1 VYRSPAQQAAMANL
15 LDQLAAMTVVVADT
29 GDIDAIKQF
38 TPRDAT
44 TNPSLILA
52 AAQIPSYQD
61 LIDRS
66 LRESRQVVGPEAG
79 ADAVVREALDEICVT
94 FGKEILKIVPGRVS
108 TEVDARL
115 SYDIEG
121 TIAKARKLIG
131 LYAEAG
137 IGRERV
143 LIKVASTWEG
153 ICAAEQLEK
162 EGIHCNLTLLFS
174 FAQAVAAAEAGVT
187 LISPFVGRILDWY
200 KKSTGRDSYP
210 GPEDPG
216 VISVTQI
223 FNYYKTYGYKTEV
236 MGASFRNTAEIIEL
250 AGCDLLTI
258 SPALLDELR
267 HTDGELARKLNPFDP
282 APTEAQI
289 HLDEAQFRAMLAAD
303 PMATEKLDEGI
314 RGFCKAIETLEAQL
328 AHRLAELEGG
338 AAFGHAVHE
347 IFLLNDLDGDGCITR
362 EEWLGSD
369 AVFDALDTDKDGRLA
384 PEDVRGGLGAALAL
398 GRAA

>member
-1 VYRSPAQQAAMANL
+1 MANL

-29 GDIDAIKQF
+29 GDIDAIRQF

-52 AAQIPSYQD
+52 AAQIPAYQD

-66 LRESRQVVGPEAG
+66 LRESREVVGPEAG
-79 ADAVVREALDEICVT
+79 ADAVVLEALDEICVT

-115 SYDIEG
+115 SYDTEA

-131 LYAEAG
+131 LYNAAG
-137 IGRERV
+137 ISNDRV

-174 FAQAVAAAEAGVT
+174 FAQAVACAEAGVT

-216 VISVTQI
+216 VISVSQI

-236 MGASFRNTAEIIEL
+236 MGASFRNSAEIIEL

-267 HTDGELARKLNPFDP
+267 NTDGELERKLNAFDP

-289 HLDEAQFRAMLAAD
+289 QLDESAFRAMFAD
-303 PMATEKLDEGI
+303 NQMATEKLDEGI

-338 AAFGHAVHE
+338 AAFGHAVQE

-398 GRAA
+398 ARPR

>member
-1 VYRSPAQQAAMANL
+1 MANL

-29 GDIDAIKQF
+29 GDIDAIRQF

-52 AAQIPSYQD
+52 AAQIPTYQE

-66 LRESRQVVGPEAG
+66 LRESRQAIGDAAG
-79 ADAVVREALDEICVT
+79 ADAVVSEALDEISVT

-115 SYDIEG
+115 SYDTAAMI
-121 TIAKARKLIG
+121 TKARKLIG
-131 LYAEAG
+131 LYNAAG
-137 IGRERV
+137 IGNERV
-143 LIKVASTWEG
+143 LIKIASTWEG
-153 ICAAEQLEK
+153 IKAAELLEK
-162 EGIHCNLTLLFS
+162 EGIHCNLTLLFG
-174 FAQAVAAAEAGVT
+174 FAQAVACAEAGVT

-200 KKSTGRDSYP
+200 KKSTGRASYP

-216 VISVTQI
+216 VISVTEI
-223 FNYYKTYGYKTEV
+223 FNYFKTYDYKTEV
-236 MGASFRNTAEIIEL
+236 MGASFRNIEEIIEL

-258 SPALLDELR
+258 SPALMDQLR
-267 HTDGELARKLNPFDP
+267 SSDGELDRKLNAFNPD
-282 APTEAQI
+282 ATREQI
-289 HLDEAQFRAMLAAD
+289 HLDQEIFQTMMAAD
-303 PMATEKLDEGI
+303 AMASEKLDEGI

-384 PEDVRGGLGAALAL
+384 PEDVRGGLGAALAIS
-398 GRAA
+398 R

>member
-1 VYRSPAQQAAMANL
+1 MANL

-29 GDIDAIKQF
+29 GDIEAIRQF

-52 AAQIPSYQD
+52 AAQIPAYQD

-66 LRESRQVVGPEAG
+66 LRESRQAIGTEAG
-79 ADAVVREALDEICVT
+79 ADAVVNEALDEISVT
-94 FGKEILKIVPGRVS
+94 FGKEILQIVPGRVS

-115 SYDIEG
+115 SYDTEA
-121 TIAKARKLIG
+121 TVAKAHKLIG
-131 LYAEAG
+131 LYEQAG

-143 LIKVASTWEG
+143 LIKIASTWEG
-153 ICAAEQLEK
+153 IRAAERLEK
-162 EGIHCNLTLLFS
+162 EGIHCNLTLLFG
-174 FAQAVAAAEAGVT
+174 FAQAVACAEAGVT

-200 KKSTGRDSYP
+200 KKSTGRESYP

-216 VISVTQI
+216 VISVTRI
-223 FNYYKTYGYKTEV
+223 FNYFKTYGYRTEV
-236 MGASFRNTAEIIEL
+236 MGASFRNIDEIIEL

-258 SPALLDELR
+258 SPALMDQLRSTEGTLQRRLDA
-267 HTDGELARKLNPFDP
+267 TAAGS
-282 APTEAQI
+282 TEARI
-289 HLDEAQFRAMLAAD
+289 SLDQASFAEQMAAD
-303 PMATEKLDEGI
+303 PMASEKLDEGI
-314 RGFCKAIETLEAQL
+314 RGFSKAIETLEAQL

-338 AAFGHAVHE
+338 AAFTHAVHE

-369 AVFDALDTDKDGRLA
+369 AVFDALDTDKDGRLVPA
-384 PEDVRGGLGAALAL
+384 DVRGGLGAPLAL
-398 GRAA
+398 TH

>member
-1 VYRSPAQQAAMANL
+1 MANL
-15 LDQLAAMTVVVADT
+15 LEQLAAMTVVVADT
-29 GDIDAIKQF
+29 GDIEAIRQF

-52 AAQIPSYQD
+52 AAQIPTYQE

-66 LRESRQVVGPEAG
+66 LRESRGVIGSAAPVE
-79 ADAVVREALDEICVT
+79 DVVREALDEISVT

-115 SYDIEG
+115 SYDTEA

-131 LYAEAG
+131 LYAERG
-137 IGRERV
+137 VDRERV
-143 LIKVASTWEG
+143 LIKIASTWEG
-153 ICAAEQLEK
+153 IRAAEQLER
-162 EGIHCNLTLLFS
+162 EGIHCNLTLLFG
-174 FAQAVAAAEAGVT
+174 FAQAVACAEAGVT

-200 KKSTGRDSYP
+200 KKSTGRSSYP

-216 VISVTQI
+216 VVSVSQI

-236 MGASFRNTAEIIEL
+236 MGASFRNVEEIIEL

-258 SPALLDELR
+258 APALMDQLR
-267 HTDGELARKLNPFDP
+267 SSEGELVRKLNPFDP

-289 HLDEAQFRAMLAAD
+289 HLDESSFRSMLAD
-303 PMATEKLDEGI
+303 DRMATEKLDEGI

-328 AHRLAELEGG
+328 AHRLGELEGA
-338 AAFGHAVHE
+338 AAFQHAAQE

-369 AVFDALDTDKDGRLA
+369 AVFDALDTDHDGRLLPA
-384 PEDVRGGLGAALAL
+384 DVRSGLGAALAIS
-398 GRAA
+398 GS